1 MPVLNGIWVAPDRVF
16 GTSGWGIRAVPG
28 RKEPMW
34 LESEVDKLTNTA
46 LHQLR
51 ITRGI
56 AMDIEQ
62 VAVETTGAANNAL
75 KELKVTIDKFKST
88 IANDL
93 TAIKSASTRV
103 QSETLQ
109 MRQEYMA
116 AQQLLTTPDFER
128 AIANAERLATALT
141 AIQALN
147 ETKVSL
153 AVFNGR
159 DGAVS
164 P

>member
-1 MPVLNGIWVAPDRVF
+1 
-16 GTSGWGIRAVPG
+16 
-28 RKEPMW
+28 
-34 LESEVDKLTNTA
+34 
-46 LHQLR
+46 
-51 ITRGI
+51 
-56 AMDIEQ
+56 MDIEQ
-62 VAVETTGAANNAL
+62 VAVETTGAANGAL
-75 KELKVTIDKFKST
+75 KELKVTLDKFKST

-93 TAIKSASTRV
+93 TAIKAASTRV

-109 MRQEYMA
+109 MKQEYMA

-147 ETKVSL
+147 ETKVSV

-159 DGAVS
+159 DGAAA